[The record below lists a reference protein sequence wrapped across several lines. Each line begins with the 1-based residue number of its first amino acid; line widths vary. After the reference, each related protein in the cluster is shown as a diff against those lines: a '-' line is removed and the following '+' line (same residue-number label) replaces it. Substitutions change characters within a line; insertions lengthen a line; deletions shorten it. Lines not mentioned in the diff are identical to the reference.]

1 MLVAIV
7 VITERSVVSL
17 LVNEKSRQ
25 IEDHSWKKLAFS
37 VAGSHFYSFA
47 LSRPFKRLLLQIF
60 ISLENS
66 ISKPYLFFSLSKMG
80 TIVNY
85 RKLALLEVGE
95 FLPEGENRRDLPR
108 AKLKFCLVFSCHHI
122 VLLLAKTLF

>member
-1 MLVAIV
+1 MAIV

-37 VAGSHFYSFA
+37 VAGS
-47 LSRPFKRLLLQIF
+47 LIF
-60 ISLENS
+60 IVLHSLDP
-66 ISKPYLFFSLSKMG
+66 SKGFFFKSSSLLKIPSQNLTFFSLSKMG

-122 VLLLAKTLF
+122 VLLLARTLF